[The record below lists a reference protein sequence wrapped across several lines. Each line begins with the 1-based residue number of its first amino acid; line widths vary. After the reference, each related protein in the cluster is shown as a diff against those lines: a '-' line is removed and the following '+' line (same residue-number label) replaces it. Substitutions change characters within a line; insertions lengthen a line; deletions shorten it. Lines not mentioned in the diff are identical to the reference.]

1 MNALGIQN
9 SSFLQKIVPS
19 QWRLQIFKRVHSYEC
34 GHMGYDR
41 VYPQIWQR
49 FFWHNMSE
57 DVLQWLKVCKSCQQA
72 KTGVGPG
79 KLPLKTD
86 LVSTAM

>member
-1 MNALGIQN
+1 MNMNALGIHEPT
-9 SSFLQKIVPS
+9 FLQKIVPS
-19 QWRLQIFKRVHSYEC
+19 LWRLQIFQRVHSYEC

-57 DVLQWLKVCKSCQQA
+57 DILQWLKACKSCQQA

-79 KLPLKTD
+79 KLP
-86 LVSTAM
+86 